1 MIKGIAVSVLLLAGT
16 VVGADESERFAL
28 EIPAQ
33 RLDLSLRTLAEA
45 LNAQTLFSFEV
56 VSAVEAPPLS
66 GRYTPTRALEVLLA
80 GSGLYG
86 RFNDKGVIL
95 VCQTA
100 DCTPGEGTKQMR
112 KNERG
117 ISAPTAPLRPRGFL
131 LTALAALFSTSG
143 VAQDNSV
150 EGARALEEVIV
161 TATRRGESR
170 LLDTPIA
177 ISVLQGSDI
186 EDNAVFQLADVLKDV
201 PSVGTFTY
209 SPGDSAVQIRG
220 ISALS
225 GASTVG
231 YYLDE
236 FPFPAV
242 NSIVLPDV
250 DPYDLQRLEVLRGP
264 QGTLYGD
271 GSIGGT
277 VRIITR
283 EPDLE
288 SFQFKASGS
297 YFDVTDGGSNEA
309 LNAGINVPIIAEKL
323 AFRGVATQRNFGGF
337 MDNGT
342 TGEEDINS
350 AEIESYR
357 AKLKYQASD
366 SLSMV
371 ATGWFNDRMQ
381 DGRNFGSED
390 RIARTEFDKA
400 DSGYDLY
407 NLTVAYQAGSL
418 DIISSTSL
426 FESDSVRD
434 AIFPLIGGDFIF
446 GEDNSNDT
454 FTQELRVSG
463 TLNKS
468 FSVNGG
474 LIYSDTNL
482 DTIQSTDFAGFVQD
496 VTSEL
501 SSESWA
507 IFGEL
512 HHYSMDERL
521 ELTFGVRYYED
532 DRSLSEVSDSIFMGT
547 PLGTTDFGV
556 NAATFDA
563 ITPRF
568 NAAYQL
574 ADGGL
579 VFASVAKGFRPGQ
592 LLSGSLLQR
601 AEAFGVTVEPGVD
614 PDEVWN
620 LEFGYKKAMY
630 DGGFVLDL
638 AAYYID
644 WSDVQI
650 VIPILG
656 GSLGVQQNGADAEV
670 IGVEF
675 GITARPTDRL
685 TFTANGNF
693 NTAEF
698 VDDIPTLGIES
709 GDQLDNSIREQFAAA
724 VDYAFPLPALRLT
737 GVANASVQ
745 WNSAREIRGFG
756 VLDTADDIT
765 NVGARIGV
773 EADHWGVYL
782 IGTNLTDE
790 TGATGG
796 TGGNFLL
803 RMQPR
808 SIGISARVDF

>member
-1 MIKGIAVSVLLLAGT
+1 
-16 VVGADESERFAL
+16 
-28 EIPAQ
+28 
-33 RLDLSLRTLAEA
+33 SLRTLAEA
-45 LNAQTLFSFEV
+45 LNAQTLFSFDV
-56 VSAVEAPPLS
+56 VRAVEAPALS
-66 GRYTPTRALEVLLA
+66 GVYTPTQALEVLLA
-80 GSGLYG
+80 GSGLHG
-86 RFNDKGVIL
+86 RINDKGVIL
-95 VCQTA
+95 ICRKA
-100 DCTPGEGTKQMR
+100 DCTPGEGTKQMQ

-277 VRIITR
+277 VRIITQD
-283 EPDLE
+283 PDLDG
-288 SFQFKASGS
+288 FQFKASGS
-297 YFDVTDGGSNEA
+297 YFDVSDGGSNDA
-309 LNAGINVPIIAEKL
+309 INAAINVPIVADKL
-323 AFRGVATQRNFGGF
+323 AFRGVASRRNFGGF

-357 AKLKYQASD
+357 GKLKYQASD
-366 SLSMV
+366 NLSIV
-371 ATGWFNDRMQ
+371 ATGWFNDRVQ

-400 DSGYDLY
+400 DSSYDLY
-407 NLTVAYQAGSL
+407 NLTVTYQAGSL

-426 FESDSVRD
+426 FASDAVRD
-434 AIFPLIGGDFIF
+434 AIFPLIGGEFLFVD
-446 GEDNSNDT
+446 DNSNDT
-454 FTQELRVSG
+454 LTQELRFNKGLS
-463 TLNKS
+463 KS
-468 FSVNGG
+468 FSLNGG
-474 LIYSDTNL
+474 FIYTDTTI
-482 DTIQSTDFAGFVQD
+482 DTVQSTDFAGFAQD
-496 VTSEL
+496 VVSEL
-501 SSESWA
+501 SSENWA
-507 IFGEL
+507 VFAEL
-512 HHYSMDERL
+512 HHYSMNDRL
-521 ELTFGVRYYED
+521 ELTFGMRYYED
-532 DRSLSEVSDSIFMGT
+532 DRSLSEISESVFMGV
-547 PLGTTDFGV
+547 PLGRTDFGV

-563 ITPRF
+563 VTPKF
-568 NAAYQL
+568 NASYQL
-574 ADGGL
+574 SGGAL
-579 VFASVAKGFRPGQ
+579 LFASVAKGFRPGQ
-592 LLSGSLLQR
+592 LLPGSLLQQ
-601 AEAFGVTVEPGVD
+601 AEQFGVTVEPGLD

-620 LEFGYKKAMY
+620 VEFGYKNSML
-630 DGGFVLDL
+630 DDRLVLDL

-656 GSLGVQQNGADAEV
+656 GSLGVPQNGADAEV
-670 IGVEF
+670 FGVEF
-675 GITARPTDRL
+675 GITARPTERL

-698 VDDIPTLGIES
+698 VDDIPALNIQS
-709 GDQLDNSIREQFAAA
+709 GDQLDNSVREQFAAA
-724 VDYAFPLPALRLT
+724 VDYVLPLPEL
-737 GVANASVQ
+737 GVRGIASTSVQ